1 MTRRAAEV
9 FSGLLVV
16 AVMLVAGTA
25 PASAHSQLLSSSP
38 TDGERLSRAPAAVTL
53 HFSADVL
60 TIGAVVVVADD
71 AGTDWS
77 RGSAVTQG
85 TAVTA
90 ALRDGAPDGAY
101 QVRWRVVS
109 ADGHPISG
117 LIPFAVGAT
126 ALAPASAGAL
136 PPTTSARPT
145 ATSAE
150 PAAGAASAAE
160 PTEPTEP
167 AGATWVR
174 ALVVGAVGAGAAL
187 ALFWGYSSVRRRSG
201 RPAPPRP

>member
-1 MTRRAAEV
+1 MAHRAAAV
-9 FSGLLVV
+9 FSGVLVV
-16 AVMLVAGTA
+16 AVMLVAGAA

-38 TDGERLSRAPAAVTL
+38 VDGEHLPTAPAAVTL

-71 AGTDWS
+71 TGTDWT

-90 ALRDGAPDGAY
+90 TLRDGAPDGTY

-126 ALAPASAGAL
+126 ALAPASAPA
-136 PPTTSARPT
+136 PSPTTSARTTTTAAPAPT
-145 ATSAE
+145 SDTADTAD
-150 PAAGAASAAE
+150 A
-160 PTEPTEP
+160 

-174 ALVVGAVGAGAAL
+174 AFVVGAVGAGAAL
-187 ALFWGYSSVRRRSG
+187 ALFWGYGAARRRG
-201 RPAPPRP
+201 DRPAPPRP